1 MQICQKHTHTERER
15 PRPKDA
21 ASQRSLTCPACT
33 SWLPVYKSIATAP
46 HTDFAN
52 PALTAEL
59 NEIKLCI
66 RRGRPFKV
74 ASLEMGWHCYRKK
87 VFLLPCS
94 MACNTKQ
101 APADLHTHTQTL
113 SLSVLLCRA
122 NSAEW
127 RNDWKPPHRQ
137 TNCPTDWLTDGLTNL
152 GICFCVTRQTLTVTV
167 SVSVC
172 FWVC

>member
-1 MQICQKHTHTERER
+1 MQICQKHTHTHRER
-15 PRPKDA
+15 A
-21 ASQRSLTCPACT
+21 TTAEGRSLSKVTHMPSLLRLLLLL

-59 NEIKLCI
+59 NEIKLRI

-101 APADLHTHTQTL
+101 APADSHTHTDTHTDAKPK
-113 SLSVLLCRA
+113 RA
-122 NSAEW
+122 AM
-127 RNDWKPPHRQ
+127 
-137 TNCPTDWLTDGLTNL
+137 
-152 GICFCVTRQTLTVTV
+152 
-167 SVSVC
+167 
-172 FWVC
+172 